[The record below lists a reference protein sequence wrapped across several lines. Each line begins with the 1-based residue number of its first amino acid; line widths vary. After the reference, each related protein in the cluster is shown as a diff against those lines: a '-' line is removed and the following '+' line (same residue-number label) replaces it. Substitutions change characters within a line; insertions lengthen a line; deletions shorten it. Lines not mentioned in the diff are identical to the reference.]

1 MRSDPDVE
9 ILSEAPPAESRS
21 EPLFFHMD
29 GLMSTSPRRKCLIC
43 SVGYGQGHHAAAAAL
58 AEAFESRGWK
68 CRVCDPCAM
77 ARPRV
82 FALTQA
88 FYRFCV
94 RRAPWIWG
102 VTYAQT
108 NTAHWRKAV
117 NMPLL
122 GSVKE
127 QLLQLLHQESPDV
140 VLCTYPLYAYM
151 LDALHEAGL
160 FHGRYAVVVTDAREI
175 SRPWLQAAAPLLVV
189 PDRGSAQQVC
199 SQFGLSAEKVLPLGF
214 PVRRAFQSHA
224 LKLPAPENLRV
235 VFGAYRST
243 REVVR
248 SVRALAAAYPAAHI
262 TLLAGARSSRFSAL
276 LSGEMAAGQVDVVPS
291 TERMADLFAESHLYI
306 GKAGAATL
314 FECYAARLPV
324 LVNFALPG
332 QEQGNLELLL
342 QDGAGCY
349 VETPSELVQAV
360 QALLAE
366 DAAAWQRIRAAMAA
380 ADYDGAA
387 ARIVDS
393 IEGRLC

>member
-1 MRSDPDVE
+1 MC
-9 ILSEAPPAESRS
+9 I
-21 EPLFFHMD
+21 
-29 GLMSTSPRRKCLIC
+29 SPRRKCLIC

-58 AEAFESRGWK
+58 AEEMERRGWN

-94 RRAPWIWG
+94 RCAPWLWG
-102 VTYAQT
+102 ITYAQT
-108 NTAHWRKAV
+108 DTANWRNAV
-117 NMPLL
+117 RMPLL
-122 GSVKE
+122 GEVK
-127 QLLQLLHQESPDV
+127 QRVLCLIQEEKPEV

-151 LDALHEAGL
+151 LDALRAEGL
-160 FHGRYAVVVTDAREI
+160 FHGRYALVVTDAREI
-175 SRPWLQAAAPLLVV
+175 SRPWLQSDAPLVVV
-189 PDRGSAQQVC
+189 PDRGSAQLVC

-214 PVRRAFQSHA
+214 PVRRAFRAHA
-224 LKLPAPENLRV
+224 QKPPAPETLRM

-243 REVVR
+243 RAVVR
-248 SVRALAAAYPAAHI
+248 SVRALTAAYPAAHI
-262 TLLAGARSSRFSAL
+262 TLLAGSRAPRFTAL
-276 LSGEMAAGQVDVVPS
+276 LAGEMAAGQVAVLSATD
-291 TERMADLFAESHLYI
+291 RMADLFEESHLYI

-349 VETPSELVQAV
+349 AETPSELVQAV
-360 QALLAE
+360 QALLAA
-366 DAAAWQRIRAAMAA
+366 DAAAWRRIRSAMAA

-393 IEGRLC
+393 IERRFCR